1 MGAKSSKA
9 ETSVQQEAA
18 RKAKEEQELRN
29 FEKQKT
35 QVIKKNEQ
43 NKNDKEAVMER
54 NDMVMQERK
63 RMAEEAV
70 KQAAY
75 QLNAAKQ
82 EKLSEDEGE
91 GNSEQ
96 TAAPMML
103 RRQQTSE

>member
-1 MGAKSSKA
+1 
-9 ETSVQQEAA
+9 
-18 RKAKEEQELRN
+18 
-29 FEKQKT
+29 
-35 QVIKKNEQ
+35 
-43 NKNDKEAVMER
+43 
-54 NDMVMQERK
+54 MVMQERK